1 VYAALF
7 TLLWFGLLSSL
18 AYSSLAITL
27 CCAQLR
33 TAAARSTEVPDAKRS
48 VRYQAQ
54 VAAAAKG
61 RSRTPPSPSSES
73 ASAGCRIRK
82 RSPSLTR
89 SRPSSPSSTC
99 SGGGGGGGGRRAAS
113 PSALD
118 PAVLEAVRRR
128 VRRVQQARLYL
139 LQQPG
144 PNSFLVGGDSPE
156 HKYRVVIGPQT
167 CSCGRGPHCLH
178 LLFVMLRVFQI
189 PELDARIYARELKNF
204 EVETLF
210 QKYRERLTLRV
221 NNSMCLPSQDSRS
234 ESGPSS
240 IGSNAS
246 SGFGSN
252 SPSCANTQDSRLQT
266 GNDTHSTSV
275 LSSNVKNE
283 EDLCPIC
290 LLDMVDGESLVT
302 CNTGCRNRL
311 HHHCMAIWALE
322 CNHQGEPVLCP
333 LCRQVWE
340 GDTAMAVLPVSPS
353 RPHSSQHLWSNSP
366 PNSSTCSST
375 HTAHEKTASSYLT
388 DMSFGPPAIS
398 PHSSNNNHINHNFR
412 AHSVASS
419 PVKSGRKSISNCSL
433 PSRASFERRG
443 STGNGMSSSVS
454 QTTHRSMQL
463 SLSSSSV
470 CSCLTEDVT
479 LPHTEAIPPEQLGI
493 AGEWIKVFGVDLIC
507 CLYSRDW
514 KAREI
519 AFRRLKSDV
528 SVAYLSDNEE
538 YQQRV
543 LSCCARIMAVFAADP
558 VYKVYEAWVRCLQVM
573 LNHARCRGTSSD
585 ADELQRLVR
594 PIVRALLL
602 KCADC
607 NRRTSQLSID
617 VLLELAKGQEGD
629 LAIGSQTSSSCA
641 MDEGRNLNLV
651 LSCIL
656 EDGVGEVSSSNWQS
670 LAGRLVMLERLLHT
684 FQSDF
689 ISPNH
694 SHSPILGTGGQR
706 LVSMLEFC
714 ANALRSPHVT
724 VNRLARLLFVS
735 LVNISMDVAFP
746 TPIQRACQL
755 INTLEPTLQA
765 RLRKMLQQPTVQSP
779 VVEGGK
785 KDATPTT
792 TPQMARKASPLKSD
806 VSPARSSSFQSNTPS
821 LPPKPSR
828 LVPTTSPPRPKDL
841 DLSRTRTRRPVKFQH
856 LPGIGVSSGQ
866 SPSPP
871 LLGGVSQ
878 KRSGPLHAPSGSR
891 LVNLFRKNSKSE
903 DISVL
908 PTKPACIAGSPV
920 PEVAV
925 APSLERRLLE
935 DCCPE
940 ANLWAK
946 PTKLATPTAP
956 NCTPVKGT
964 LESNP
969 GIVLYHPPSEQN
981 SLDKD
986 QDEEVVVPLVF
997 DDSDYFDNS
1006 SGTHCRDLHSAFYPH
1021 EKNME
1026 GLNKRESNVIEYN
1039 ERYRE
1044 GDDWVRGPIL
1054 GRGAFSSCYQAWDI
1068 TSGTLMAVKQVSFCR
1083 NSVEEQD
1090 RVENTVRQEL
1100 EVLKTLRHENIVR
1113 MIGATKQST
1122 HFSMFVEWMAG
1133 GSVSGLLERYGA
1145 FSERVI
1151 LNYTQQVLSGLSYLH
1166 HKHILHRDLKGANL
1180 LVDSTGKHLRIGD
1193 LGTAAQLQAART
1205 LSGEFQ
1211 GQLLGTIAFMAPE
1224 VLRGEDYGRSCDIW
1238 SVGCCMIEMATTRPP
1253 WRESNASNHLAL
1265 MYKIAC
1271 SRDPPRMPDSLQ
1283 GVARQLALDCLQV
1296 HSELRPSAKVLLQSY
1311 SFSTTPA
1318 PTSNI
1323 DSSESNY
1330 DSGFYCWETCQEDV
1344 DCSSSKFNVEVPTAL
1359 FSAV

>member
-1 VYAALF
+1 
-7 TLLWFGLLSSL
+7 
-18 AYSSLAITL
+18 
-27 CCAQLR
+27 
-33 TAAARSTEVPDAKRS
+33 
-48 VRYQAQ
+48 
-54 VAAAAKG
+54 
-61 RSRTPPSPSSES
+61 
-73 ASAGCRIRK
+73 
-82 RSPSLTR
+82 
-89 SRPSSPSSTC
+89 RPSSPSSTC
-99 SGGGGGGGGRRAAS
+99 SGGSRRAASPGGGAGGAGGGGRRAAS

-204 EVETLF
+204 EVESLF

-221 NNSMCLPSQDSRS
+221 NNSMSLPSQSHDSRN

-252 SPSCANTQDSRLQT
+252 SPSCANTQDSRLHT
-266 GNDTHSTSV
+266 GNDVHSTSI
-275 LSSNVKNE
+275 LSSNNIKNE

-322 CNHQGEPVLCP
+322 CSHQGEPVLCP

-340 GDTAMAVLPVSPS
+340 GDTAMAVLPMSPT

-366 PNSSTCSST
+366 QNSSSCNSI
-375 HTAHEKTASSYLT
+375 HTAHEKTASYLSE
-388 DMSFGPPAIS
+388 MSFGPPSMSSMSTHSI
-398 PHSSNNNHINHNFR
+398 SSNHTHHNVR

-419 PVKSGRKSISNCSL
+419 PVKSGRKSISNCSH
-433 PSRASFERRG
+433 PSRASYERRG
-443 STGNGMSSSVS
+443 STGNGMSASS
-454 QTTHRSMQL
+454 QTTHRSMQP

-528 SVAYLSDNEE
+528 SVAHLSDNEE

-573 LNHARCRGTSSD
+573 LNHARCRGASGD

-629 LAIGSQTSSSCA
+629 LAIGSQLSSSYS

-656 EDGVGEVSSSNWQS
+656 EEGVGEVSSSNWQS

-689 ISPNH
+689 TSPH
-694 SHSPILGTGGQR
+694 PSHSPILGTGGQR

-735 LVNISMDVAFP
+735 LINIAMDVSYP
-746 TPIQRACQL
+746 MPIQRACQL

-765 RLRKMLQQPTVQSP
+765 RLRKMLQQPAAQSP
-779 VVEGGK
+779 VCDAGK

-792 TPQMARKASPLKSD
+792 TPQMARKAPPLKSD
-806 VSPARSSSFQSNTPS
+806 VSPARSNSFQGNSPS
-821 LPPKPSR
+821 LPPKPLR
-828 LVPTTSPPRPKDL
+828 LAPTPTSPPRPKDL

-856 LPGIGVSSGQ
+856 LPGIGVSSSAH
-866 SPSPP
+866 SPTPP
-871 LLGGVSQ
+871 LLSGVSH
-878 KRSGPLHAPSGSR
+878 KRSGPTQTPSASGSR
-891 LVNLFRKNSKSE
+891 LVNLFRKNSKTD
-903 DISVL
+903 DISLL
-908 PTKPACIAGSPV
+908 PTKPACIVGSPAS
-920 PEVAV
+920 EVAV

-946 PTKLATPTAP
+946 PSKAATPSAP

-964 LESNP
+964 LEANP
-969 GIVLYHPPSEQN
+969 SIVLYHPPAEK
-981 SLDKD
+981 SLVDKE
-986 QDEEVVVPLVF
+986 QDEEIVVPLIF
-997 DDSDYFDNS
+997 DNSDYFDS
-1006 SGTHCRDLHSAFYPH
+1006 SGGTQYRDLHSAFFPH

-1026 GLNKRESNVIEYN
+1026 GLNKKENNVVEYSDQ
-1039 ERYRE
+1039 YRE

-1151 LNYTQQVLSGLSYLH
+1151 LNYTQQVLNGLSYLH

-1283 GVARQLALDCLQV
+1283 GAARQLALDCLQV
-1296 HSELRPSAKVLLQSY
+1296 HSDLRPSAKMLLQSY
-1311 SFSTTPA
+1311 SFTPTPASTT
-1318 PTSNI
+1318 NN
-1323 DSSESNY
+1323 DNSESNY
-1330 DSGFYCWETCQEDV
+1330 DSGFYCWETCPEDV
-1344 DCSSSKFNVEVPTAL
+1344 DYSSSRFNVEGSTAL
-1359 FSAV
+1359 FSAVQAI

>member
-1 VYAALF
+1 M
-7 TLLWFGLLSSL
+7 
-18 AYSSLAITL
+18 
-27 CCAQLR
+27 
-33 TAAARSTEVPDAKRS
+33 
-48 VRYQAQ
+48 
-54 VAAAAKG
+54 
-61 RSRTPPSPSSES
+61 
-73 ASAGCRIRK
+73 
-82 RSPSLTR
+82 
-89 SRPSSPSSTC
+89 
-99 SGGGGGGGGRRAAS
+99 
-113 PSALD
+113 
-118 PAVLEAVRRR
+118 EAVRRR

-189 PELDARIYARELKNF
+189 PELDARIYSRELKNF
-204 EVETLF
+204 EVESLF
-210 QKYRERLTLRV
+210 QKYRERLNLRV
-221 NNSMCLPSQDSRS
+221 NNSMCLPAQDSRN
-234 ESGPSS
+234 ESGPCS

-252 SPSCANTQDSRLQT
+252 GPSCANTQDSRIQS
-266 GNDTHSTSV
+266 GSDVHSTSL
-275 LSSNVKNE
+275 LSPNIKNE

-322 CNHQGEPVLCP
+322 CTHQGEPILCP
-333 LCRQVWE
+333 LCRQVWT
-340 GDTAMAVLPVSPS
+340 GDTAMTVLPMSPTRS
-353 RPHSSQHLWSNSP
+353 HTSHNPWANTSHST
-366 PNSSTCSST
+366 STFCPSLTAQEKIT
-375 HTAHEKTASSYLT
+375 HSYLT
-388 DMSFGPPAIS
+388 DMTFSS
-398 PHSSNNNHINHNFR
+398 PSMTPQTSSSNHLHHNLR
-412 AHSVASS
+412 TQTVASS
-419 PVKSGRKSISNCSL
+419 PVKPVRKYVGNC
-433 PSRASFERRG
+433 PQPVKTGFERRG
-443 STGNGMSSSVS
+443 STGTSLSSSQS
-454 QTTHRSMQL
+454 SHRSMQL

-493 AGEWIKVFGVDLIC
+493 ASEWIKVFGVDLIC

-528 SVAYLSDNEE
+528 SVAHLSDNEE

-543 LSCCARIMAVFAADP
+543 LSCCARILAVFAADP

-573 LNHARCRGTSSD
+573 LNHARCRGAAGD
-585 ADELQRLVR
+585 AEELQRLVR

-629 LAIGSQTSSSCA
+629 LAIGSQLSPSYG
-641 MDEGRNLNLV
+641 MDEGRNLSLV

-656 EDGVGEVSSSNWQS
+656 EECAGEVSSSNWQS

-684 FQSDF
+684 FQAD
-689 ISPNH
+689 ILATNP
-694 SHSPILGTGGQR
+694 SHSPICAGGQR

-724 VNRLARLLFVS
+724 VNRLARHLFVA
-735 LVNISMDVAFP
+735 LVKVAMDVAYP
-746 TPIQRACQL
+746 MPIQRARQL
-755 INTLEPTLQA
+755 ISTLEPTLQA
-765 RLRKMLQQPTVQSP
+765 RLRKMIQNPVAQSP
-779 VVEGGK
+779 VCDSSKRES
-785 KDATPTT
+785 TPT
-792 TPQMARKASPLKSD
+792 TPQMMRKVSALKSD
-806 VSPARSSSFQSNTPS
+806 VSPARSNSFQGNSPS

-828 LVPTTSPPRPKDL
+828 LAPTATSAPRPRDL
-841 DLSRTRTRRPVKFQH
+841 DLSRTRTKRPVKFQN
-856 LPGIGVSSGQ
+856 LPGIGGTSNCP
-866 SPSPP
+866 SPSPVTP
-871 LLGGVSQ
+871 LLAGNSQ
-878 KRSGPLHAPSGSR
+878 KRCGPTQASSGSR
-891 LVNLFRKNSKSE
+891 LVSLFKKNNKSE

-920 PEVAV
+920 PDV
-925 APSLERRLLE
+925 PSAHSLDRRLLE
-935 DCCPE
+935 DCC
-940 ANLWAK
+940 ADATLWSK
-946 PTKLATPTAP
+946 NSKVGTPSAP
-956 NCTPVKGT
+956 NSTPVKGS

-969 GIVLYHPPSEQN
+969 GIVLYHPPNEN
-981 SLDKD
+981 VLDKE
-986 QDEEVVVPLVF
+986 QDEEIVVPLVF
-997 DDSDYFDNS
+997 DEFDFSDGS
-1006 SGTHCRDLHSAFYPH
+1006 SWLRSGDLHSSAFYPH
-1021 EKNME
+1021 EQNLE
-1026 GLNKRESNVIEYN
+1026 VLNKGTCKSVEYY
-1039 ERYRE
+1039 EQYRE
-1044 GDDWVRGPIL
+1044 GSDWVRGPLL
-1054 GRGAFSSCYQAWDI
+1054 GRGAFSSCYQAWDM
-1068 TSGTLMAVKQVSFCR
+1068 TSGTIMAVKQVSFCR
-1083 NSVEEQD
+1083 NSLEEQD
-1090 RVENTVRQEL
+1090 RVENAVRQEL

-1113 MIGATKQST
+1113 MIGATRQST

-1151 LNYTQQVLSGLSYLH
+1151 LNYTQQVLTGLSYLH

-1271 SRDPPRMPDSLQ
+1271 SKDPPRMPDSLQ
-1283 GVARQLALDCLQV
+1283 GAARQLALDCLQV
-1296 HSELRPSAKVLLQSY
+1296 NSDLRPSAKMLLQTHP
-1311 SFSTTPA
+1311 FSSSP
-1318 PTSNI
+1318 SNTFTA
-1323 DSSESNY
+1323 DSGESNF
-1330 DSGFYCWETCQEDV
+1330 DSGFYCCENCPEEIDSNLPGLHDNFDAQT
-1344 DCSSSKFNVEVPTAL
+1344 L
-1359 FSAV
+1359 LSAV